1 MNALQIG
8 CFTVFTK
15 LNIYRFYYVYLLIT
29 FEADETT
36 RNFTVDVNGDTDFEK
51 DETFTVTL
59 SNPSNGAII
68 STASATGTITNDD
81 DNNNTI
87 PTLAIAATSAVKPE
101 GNTGSTPFTF
111 TVTRTGNTQEES
123 SVDWLILG
131 NKDDFEDGVLLGGTV
146 TFEVD
151 QTSQEINVN
160 VKGDTVI
167 ERNEIFQCWIH
178 NPVNAT
184 ISINQANGIIISD
197 DIALKTIKI
206 VSDYAYTISSDGLL
220 IIDISDPT
228 SPNSIGGF
236 DIHLP
241 NLQKTV
247 QDIAVMGKYAY
258 LVTHFSTIEIIDISD
273 STNPK
278 PISSFD
284 FSSGFYGI
292 EVVGNYI
299 YVSTLRELKIIDI
312 TNPVNPKHIQDFYL
326 SDLVWDVEVEGNYGY
341 VSSRNSGLQIIDVTN
356 PANPKRI
363 GGYDTDGDT
372 VSVEVMGS
380 YLYVADG
387 SAGVQIIDI
396 SNPANPKRIGGYD
409 TDGTTWDVK
418 IVEQYAY
425 IADRNA
431 GLQIIDISDPANPTH
446 IKKFNIEGNA
456 WDVEVLGDYA
466 YVATDAGLKVINW
479 NDKEVD
485 KPNDDNVTGTGV
497 ILSIPDNFTAVTG
510 STITVPI
517 NINTATDLQS
527 LDFSLNYNTTFLN
540 LTAVTLGSLTSD
552 FTITPNI
559 NDANG
564 TATVTVSLFG
574 TTAIPSGNGSIAQLN
589 FTVANNATNG
599 SNIPLDL
606 VTASINEGSISTTL
620 DDGSLNITPP
630 TLQVTNFQTTPSGF
644 TIQLSDTINT
654 SVLNLYDGADVTN
667 DLPDLTLVGATKGN
681 IKGSLIWNGSTKTLN
696 FVKTG
701 GLLEADSYTLTLAS
715 RSDGFVKTNGDLLD
729 GDANGTTGDN
739 YSRTFS
745 VAANSSRVLSL
756 PDFSRGIGQAVD
768 VAGDSVFGLPIR
780 IDNPSGAI
788 GVDFA
793 VEYDSNLLSL
803 TEVNL
808 GGNIPTGW
816 QVTSNFNTPGQ
827 ASFSVFG
834 TTALTGN
841 TLTDL
846 VFLTGQ
852 VKNTA
857 TYGSSGLLKITST
870 SINEGV
876 ISSVGDSAVQL
887 VALFGDATGNQAYSG
902 LDASRIA
909 RVGVGIDS
917 GFDPFPLTDPTIIG
931 DITGNGQ
938 ISGLDASRVA
948 QRAVGISVPAIPNI

>member
-1 MNALQIG
+1 MNAYINSSGNYDYIGFSNIERLQITG
-8 CFTVFTK
+8 TAANDTISTGGGNDIITGVNPNSATPGKGEIDILTGGAGSDKFILGD
-15 LNIYRFYYVYLLIT
+15 LNWIGYDDSNNTLAGTGDYAQINDFDADDFIQLRGSSSDYLLMVSGTNTNLYINKPGTEPDELIAILQDRTGLSLTGAYFNYVSNVTIPAITLEVSPSSVLEDGTANLVYTFTRTGATTSALTVNYGITGTAVTSDYSGATPGTGKTIT
-29 FEADETT
+29 FAAGASTATLTIDPTADTTVESDETVALT
-36 RNFTVDVNGDTDFEK
+36 LATGTGYTVGT
-51 DETFTVTL
+51 T
-59 SNPSNGAII
+59 
-68 STASATGTITNDD
+68 TAVTGTITNDD
-81 DNNNTI
+81 N
-87 PTLAIAATSAVKPE
+87 
-101 GNTGSTPFTF
+101 
-111 TVTRTGNTQEES
+111 
-123 SVDWLILG
+123 
-131 NKDDFEDGVLLGGTV
+131 
-146 TFEVD
+146 
-151 QTSQEINVN
+151 
-160 VKGDTVI
+160 
-167 ERNEIFQCWIH
+167 
-178 NPVNAT
+178 
-184 ISINQANGIIISD
+184 
-197 DIALKTIKI
+197 
-206 VSDYAYTISSDGLL
+206 
-220 IIDISDPT
+220 
-228 SPNSIGGF
+228 
-236 DIHLP
+236 
-241 NLQKTV
+241 
-247 QDIAVMGKYAY
+247 
-258 LVTHFSTIEIIDISD
+258 
-273 STNPK
+273 
-278 PISSFD
+278 
-284 FSSGFYGI
+284 
-292 EVVGNYI
+292 
-299 YVSTLRELKIIDI
+299 
-312 TNPVNPKHIQDFYL
+312 
-326 SDLVWDVEVEGNYGY
+326 
-341 VSSRNSGLQIIDVTN
+341 
-356 PANPKRI
+356 
-363 GGYDTDGDT
+363 
-372 VSVEVMGS
+372 
-380 YLYVADG
+380 
-387 SAGVQIIDI
+387 
-396 SNPANPKRIGGYD
+396 
-409 TDGTTWDVK
+409 
-418 IVEQYAY
+418 
-425 IADRNA
+425 
-431 GLQIIDISDPANPTH
+431 
-446 IKKFNIEGNA
+446 
-456 WDVEVLGDYA
+456 
-466 YVATDAGLKVINW
+466 
-479 NDKEVD
+479 
-485 KPNDDNVTGTGV
+485 GTGV

-517 NINTATDLQS
+517 NINNATDLQS

-564 TATVTVSLFG
+564 TATVSLFG

-739 YSRTFS
+739 YNRTFS

-768 VAGDSVFGLPIR
+768 VPAGDSVFGLPIR

-846 VFLTGQ
+846 VLLTGQ

-917 GFDPFPLTDPTIIG
+917 GFDPFPFTDPLIIG
-931 DITGNGQ
+931 DITGNGA